1 MTRLL
6 LALALLCATDVHGDD
21 HDAVRDAVAA
31 GRIKPLAE
39 ILAAVQARYP
49 GRVLDVELERARDGR
64 RIYDIELIGADGRKQ
79 DVHVDAATGTILDST
94 AEGVDPAA
102 MLPLATVLRGVLQR
116 HPGVVVDV
124 ELERGRDGR
133 DVYEIELQL
142 ADGRRLE
149 LAVDA
154 ANGDI
159 VDDDAH
165 RAIST
170 EALKPLPEILDL
182 IAGRYPGL
190 VVEVELERERS
201 GRRFYEIDVRG
212 ADGRTLEVRVDA
224 MTGEVLGHGE
234 AD

>member
-64 RIYDIELIGADGRKQ
+64 RIYDIELIGTDGRKQ

-170 EALKPLPEILDL
+170 EALKPLPEILDM